1 MGMTALSHHH
11 NRVQGPSQI
20 RRPGQKDSH
29 RFQPRCHCPSLQV
42 RLTSGRTGWGSAT
55 GWPPA
60 PSTTSWWT
68 RPATWGSTCGG
79 PMSSELSS
87 GAWLWGKYKCHP
99 KLKVP
104 HKSWF
109 VRFTDLSTWFLL
121 GVVWTSTLWV
131 RVSRRSSPPPRSL
144 RPTETGCLGGFLGG
158 SLRMSGKILWPFQ
171 EHNFSIKMTFVL
183 RKYLCWFWWID
194 HLPLMMTTMWPI
206 VGSSCKCC
214 YFQILFLSF

>member
-1 MGMTALSHHH
+1 MGMTAASHHH

-42 RLTSGRTGWGSAT
+42 TLTSGRTGWGSAT

-68 RPATWGSTCGG
+68 RPTTWGSTCDG

-99 KLKVP
+99 NWKCHINLDLSP
-104 HKSWF
+104 
-109 VRFTDLSTWFLL
+109 FTDLSTWFLL
-121 GVVWTSTLWV
+121 GVVWTFSLWGK
-131 RVSRRSSPPPRSL
+131 VSRRSSPPPLSL
-144 RPTETGCLGGFLGG
+144 RPTETDCLGGFLGE
-158 SLRMSGKILWPFQ
+158 SLRISGKILWPSFHGLFNQ
-171 EHNFSIKMTFVL
+171 NDICFEKISLLILMYWPLTTNDDHHVAYCGLLMQMLLFS
-183 RKYLCWFWWID
+183 
-194 HLPLMMTTMWPI
+194 
-206 VGSSCKCC
+206 
-214 YFQILFLSF
+214 ILFLSF